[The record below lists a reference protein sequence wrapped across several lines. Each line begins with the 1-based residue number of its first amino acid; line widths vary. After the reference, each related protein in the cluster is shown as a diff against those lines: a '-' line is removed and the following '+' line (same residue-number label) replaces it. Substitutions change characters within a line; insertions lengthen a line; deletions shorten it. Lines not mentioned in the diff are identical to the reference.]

1 MGAGSDE
8 SGNAFQM
15 DPSAVHE
22 ASPPPGAEGDVDRLV
37 RARFFPEETDGVM
50 VEVGAARPDFLSL
63 SASFRR
69 LGWTVVSVEPNP
81 EFCAL
86 HRAHGHEVLQYAC
99 GDHDEDG
106 VDFCV
111 VDSGGMPHSGGA
123 VSYES
128 FSSLAI
134 KDSYAALAH
143 SDLDVRKIK
152 VDLRRLDTILR
163 EHAPSVERID
173 LLAVDVEGWELEV
186 LGGLDFDTF
195 RPRVIIVENLLR
207 LHSYRDY
214 MKSKGYRLWR
224 GLVPNEVYARG
235 SEITL
240 RDRAAQAAWLVRTR
254 GGGLLDSLRARVNPE
269 ARPTAS

>member
-1 MGAGSDE
+1 MLRERELAGERVPD
-8 SGNAFQM
+8 
-15 DPSAVHE
+15 E
-22 ASPPPGAEGDVDRLV
+22 ASPLLGAEGDVDRLV
-37 RARFFPEETDGVM
+37 YARFFSAVTDGVM

-63 SASFRR
+63 SATFRW
-69 LGWTVVSVEPNP
+69 LGWTVISVEPNP

-86 HRAHGHEVLQYAC
+86 HRAQGHEVLEYAC

-134 KDSYAALAH
+134 KDSYAALAD

-152 VDLRRLDTILR
+152 VDLRRLDTIMR

-186 LGGLDFDTF
+186 LGGLDFETF
-195 RPRVIIVENLLR
+195 RPRVIVVENLLR
-207 LHSYRDY
+207 LQSYRDY
-214 MKSKGYRLWR
+214 MKSKGYGLWR
-224 GLVPNEVYARG
+224 ELAPNEVYAPS

-240 RDRAAQAAWLVRTR
+240 RDRAAQVAWPARTR
-254 GGGLLDSLRARVNPE
+254 ARVLLASLRARGNP
-269 ARPTAS
+269 AVRPTAG